1 MDGDVSEAEEL
12 ENELNREFDIV
23 GTVFDGMKAVDEII
37 RKKPEVVLIDI
48 MLPYIDG
55 VGVIEKCRECMEYE
69 QLPVFIV
76 LTSIGTEKLIE
87 CVNHMDIDYCMMRP
101 FKNEVLCRRIK
112 QVAKIKGLDQKIIQ
126 KETENN
132 FKKNDQ
138 RTVIDHEFHMKQ
150 DVTKIIRDLGIPAH
164 IKGYQYI
171 REGIIMA
178 IEDINMMNYITK
190 LLYPTIAKKY
200 KTTSSSV
207 ERAIRHAI
215 EVAWSRGKVELLEE
229 MFGYTISSGK
239 GKPTNSEFIALIADK
254 LRLDYHMNA
263 SNIRCIWTNT
273 GRLSEGENMDERHRV
288 LIADSYPDEA
298 EQLKKELS
306 GKYNVIS
313 VRDNG
318 VDTLD
323 DIIKLKPDL
332 VVIDLMLSEIDG
344 IGVIEKCREL
354 IEPDKIPAFIALTML
369 ENRELMECIRRLKVD
384 YCMMKPF
391 QAGIL
396 AERISQMIR
405 IRSVNNDIQKNEKA
419 LHGRSKRMCSMCGT
433 NDVRRQISFLVRNL
447 GVPAHIKGCRYMK
460 YAILM
465 AIEDCNRINYI
476 TKLLYPEIAK
486 KCKTTTSSVERAI
499 RHAIDI
505 VWIKGNQELL
515 KEIFGTF
522 VMEGQE
528 RPTNSQFIAA
538 VADWMRLEHQI
549 KVS

>member
-1 MDGDVSEAEEL
+1 MGGL
-12 ENELNREFDIV
+12 KMNKIN
-23 GTVFDGMKAVDEII
+23 
-37 RKKPEVVLIDI
+37 
-48 MLPYIDG
+48 
-55 VGVIEKCRECMEYE
+55 
-69 QLPVFIV
+69 
-76 LTSIGTEKLIE
+76 
-87 CVNHMDIDYCMMRP
+87 
-101 FKNEVLCRRIK
+101 
-112 QVAKIKGLDQKIIQ
+112 VAIADD
-126 KETENN
+126 N
-132 FKKNDQ
+132 Q
-138 RTVIDHEFHMKQ
+138 RTVE
-150 DVTKIIRDLGIPAH
+150 
-164 IKGYQYI
+164 
-171 REGIIMA
+171 
-178 IEDINMMNYITK
+178 MMT
-190 LLYPTIAKKY
+190 
-200 KTTSSSV
+200 
-207 ERAIRHAI
+207 
-215 EVAWSRGKVELLEE
+215 ELLEQE
-229 MFGYTISSGK
+229 SDI
-239 GKPTNSEFIALIADK
+239 EVIASADDGEEALRIIKEKQPDVVLLDIIMPK
-254 LRLDYHMNA
+254 LDGIGVLERLQTED
-263 SNIRCIWTNT
+263 
-273 GRLSEGENMDERHRV
+273 LSKRPIIIMVSAMGQENVCE
-288 LIADSYPDEA
+288 EA
-298 EQLKKELS
+298 MELGS

-505 VWIKGNQELL
+505 VWTKGNQELL

>member
-1 MDGDVSEAEEL
+1 MIRRLKKLKKKLNILIVDGDVSEAEEL
-12 ENELNREFDIV
+12 ENELHREFDIV
-23 GTVFDGMKAVDEII
+23 GTVFDGMKAVDGII
-37 RKKPEVVLIDI
+37 KKKPDVVLIDI

-126 KETENN
+126 RETENN

-215 EVAWSRGKVELLEE
+215 
-229 MFGYTISSGK
+229 
-239 GKPTNSEFIALIADK
+239 
-254 LRLDYHMNA
+254 
-263 SNIRCIWTNT
+263 
-273 GRLSEGENMDERHRV
+273 
-288 LIADSYPDEA
+288 
-298 EQLKKELS
+298 
-306 GKYNVIS
+306 
-313 VRDNG
+313 
-318 VDTLD
+318 
-323 DIIKLKPDL
+323 
-332 VVIDLMLSEIDG
+332 
-344 IGVIEKCREL
+344 
-354 IEPDKIPAFIALTML
+354 
-369 ENRELMECIRRLKVD
+369 
-384 YCMMKPF
+384 
-391 QAGIL
+391 
-396 AERISQMIR
+396 
-405 IRSVNNDIQKNEKA
+405 
-419 LHGRSKRMCSMCGT
+419 
-433 NDVRRQISFLVRNL
+433 
-447 GVPAHIKGCRYMK
+447 
-460 YAILM
+460 
-465 AIEDCNRINYI
+465 
-476 TKLLYPEIAK
+476 
-486 KCKTTTSSVERAI
+486 
-499 RHAIDI
+499 DI

-538 VADWMRLEHQI
+538 VADWMRLEHRI